1 MEYVAKIFGSILS
14 ISYRLS
20 VGNYILAIII
30 FTAISKVILL
40 PVSIWTQKNSI
51 KMVKIQPKLNMI
63 KVKYFGDKD
72 KIADETTA
80 LYKQEKYTP
89 FAGVIPMFIQIVILL
104 GIIEVVRYPEYADL
118 SEIEMIVGNIEFYL
132 NPYLAGGW
140 YWLMPLFAG
149 LSALILSLAQTR
161 MNPLQAEQSKS
172 GQIGTAAFSVGI
184 SLILGIFVPAGVG
197 LYWICS
203 NLITIV
209 QQILLNAIINPHKYI
224 DHEALEESRKQ
235 LSELQNIGTPQ
246 NRMKYNP
253 YASKEKA
260 DYKRFFNVANKHI
273 VFYSE
278 RNGFYKYYEKVIDYL
293 IEHSNLTIHYITSDP
308 KDDIFEM
315 EKKNNRIRGYYI
327 GEKRLI
333 PLMMKMDADM
343 VIMTMPDLENYHIKR
358 SYVRKDVEYV
368 YICHYP
374 LSTHMVLHTGSL
386 DHYDTILCVG
396 EFQIPEIRKQEEIY
410 NLPEKKLVL
419 AGYGQLEKLK
429 EQYDSMEKV
438 NRSRKKILIAPSWQE
453 DNILESCIDKLLSEL
468 LGKGADVYVRPHPEF
483 IKRYEK
489 KVDAIVQRYQDY
501 KGDDLHFELDFTA
514 NTSIFDSDV
523 VITDWSGTAY
533 EFSFVTGKP
542 AVFVDTKM
550 KVKNPSYVKLGIEPL
565 EITLRDKVGIRLD
578 PKNLDGAYEKIE
590 ELFNNQ
596 EEYCKN
602 NIELRNRYIY
612 NFGHSGEVGGKYI
625 IDSLQ
630 KKAEN
635 RKKLNKSKEE

>member
-80 LYKQEKYTP
+80 LYKQEKYNP

-278 RNGFYKYYEKVIDYL
+278 RNGFYKYYEKV
-293 IEHSNLTIHYITSDP
+293 TF
-308 KDDIFEM
+308 K
-315 EKKNNRIRGYYI
+315 
-327 GEKRLI
+327 
-333 PLMMKMDADM
+333 
-343 VIMTMPDLENYHIKR
+343 
-358 SYVRKDVEYV
+358 
-368 YICHYP
+368 
-374 LSTHMVLHTGSL
+374 
-386 DHYDTILCVG
+386 
-396 EFQIPEIRKQEEIY
+396 
-410 NLPEKKLVL
+410 
-419 AGYGQLEKLK
+419 
-429 EQYDSMEKV
+429 
-438 NRSRKKILIAPSWQE
+438 
-453 DNILESCIDKLLSEL
+453 
-468 LGKGADVYVRPHPEF
+468 
-483 IKRYEK
+483 
-489 KVDAIVQRYQDY
+489 
-501 KGDDLHFELDFTA
+501 
-514 NTSIFDSDV
+514 
-523 VITDWSGTAY
+523 
-533 EFSFVTGKP
+533 
-542 AVFVDTKM
+542 
-550 KVKNPSYVKLGIEPL
+550 
-565 EITLRDKVGIRLD
+565 
-578 PKNLDGAYEKIE
+578 
-590 ELFNNQ
+590 FNNP
-596 EEYCKN
+596 
-602 NIELRNRYIY
+602 LY
-612 NFGHSGEVGGKYI
+612 NQRS
-625 IDSLQ
+625 
-630 KKAEN
+630 
-635 RKKLNKSKEE
+635 